1 MEVSLQDKRKM
12 NTFLIILGNVAAY
25 HNVLLFILYAFI
37 LKILQPGAWSKSP
50 DNDERFWF
58 LQVHS
63 GELNEHVT

>member
-37 LKILQPGAWSKSP
+37 LKILQPGGVVKISW
-50 DNDERFWF
+50 
-58 LQVHS
+58 
-63 GELNEHVT
+63 